1 MSIRQACFVS
11 LLLVAA
17 SVCHAADREFAQTVK
32 ADPQGSVRVSNVAGK
47 VLVTGWDRSE
57 VEVKARLYGN
67 AERVDVF
74 SDKGRTTIRVILPRS
89 SIRSGE
95 ADLEIRIP
103 EQSDLDVSA
112 VSADV
117 ETVHLSGPQRLTTVS
132 GEIRAEF
139 AKDFEGKTVS
149 GDLRLK
155 GKSEAGDVRVSSVSG
170 DVFLERAG
178 GDVEVTS
185 VSGDLLLDVA
195 SVSTV
200 RTRTTSG
207 DLSLRGALANDG
219 SVEADTI
226 SGDVTVRMKPQGGFQ
241 YEATSFSGTIGNCF
255 GRHAENT
262 SRHGP
267 GSRLNGT
274 TGEGRGRVRVKSMS
288 GDVAICDR

>member
-1 MSIRQACFVS
+1 
-11 LLLVAA
+11 
-17 SVCHAADREFAQTVK
+17 
-32 ADPQGSVRVSNVAGK
+32 
-47 VLVTGWDRSE
+47 
-57 VEVKARLYGN
+57 VEVNASLSGN
-67 AERVDVF
+67 VERVDVF
-74 SDKGRTTIRVILPRS
+74 SDKGRTTIKVILPRQS
-89 SIRSGE
+89 FHGGE
-95 ADLEIRIP
+95 ADLEIHVP
-103 EQSDLDVSA
+103 EHSDVDVSA
-112 VSADV
+112 VSAEV
-117 ETVHLSGPQRLTTVS
+117 ETQRLLGPQRLTTVS
-132 GEIRAEF
+132 GGIRAEF

-149 GDLRLK
+149 GDVRLK